1 MDNKQNELIK
11 GIILLFI
18 IITGFT
24 FAIRSFSK
32 GENLYDYAEKNNI
45 PIHSEIIENEEV
57 DNEKPS
63 E

>member
-1 MDNKQNELIK
+1 MNNQKELIK

-24 FAIRSFSK
+24 FAIRGFTK

-45 PIHSEIIENEEV
+45 PVHAESVEE
-57 DNEKPS
+57 E
-63 E
+63 